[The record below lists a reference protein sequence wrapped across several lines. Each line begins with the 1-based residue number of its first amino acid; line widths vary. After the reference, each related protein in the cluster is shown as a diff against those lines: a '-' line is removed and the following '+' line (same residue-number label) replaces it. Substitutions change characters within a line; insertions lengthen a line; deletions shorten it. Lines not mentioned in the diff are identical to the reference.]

1 MNNPLTMKLEQF
13 AGFSPDERGILDDLV
28 SKRRQSYAPGA
39 VVIPEGERVDE
50 IHLVMSGLA
59 ARSKTLPDGS
69 RQIMAYLI
77 PGDLCDVEVFVLEAM
92 DHEILAVSE
101 TVCALIPAR
110 KMEAMLTDFSKLTKA
125 LWWSTMTDSAVLRE
139 RIIDHG
145 RRDARER
152 MAHLLYEMLI
162 RFRMI
167 GQAGDNSYPLPVTQ
181 DQLADATGMTPM
193 HVNRTLKQLRHDG
206 IVEFRQGRV
215 TIPDPAQLKK
225 VARFEADYLH
235 LMRTDKGSSDVSA
248 RAGDLV

>member
-13 AGFSPDERGILDDLV
+13 AGFSADERQILDDLV
-28 SKRRQSYAPGA
+28 SRRSETYAPGEA
-39 VVIPEGERVDE
+39 IIPEGRRVHE

-69 RQIMAYLI
+69 RQIMAFLV

-92 DHEILAVSE
+92 DHEVLAVSE

-110 KMEAMLTDFSKLTKA
+110 KMEELLTDFSKLTKA

-167 GQAGDNSYPLPVTQ
+167 GQGNDNRYFLPVTQ

-206 IVEFRQGRV
+206 IVEFKQGMV
-215 TIPDPAQLKK
+215 SIADPVQLKK

-235 LMRTDKGSSDVSA
+235 LIRTDKGSSDVSA